1 MRSLIRSIFNA
12 GLLAGLAVLG
22 GCDFKVTNPGP
33 VPSEFLD
40 TRATAAGIVNGAGR
54 DLSDALNWIA
64 YTGGAISREIFPAG
78 STGSF
83 GISAQQQVG
92 KLLDDDTN
100 NYWQLGQRSRFEAE
114 DGANHL
120 KTSLGANFAKDTL
133 AAKILI
139 WAGYANR
146 LLGENM
152 CDAVINGGAKQPYTV
167 YLTRADSE
175 FTDALAIATAANVSK
190 FINVAHAA
198 RAAVRLD
205 LGKVP
210 EALADANTITDNFV
224 YAMPY
229 FTIDQD
235 QYNRIF
241 WATANQPYRAHTV
254 WNTVYDQYYTDTKD
268 PRVPWATDPNQSV
281 GDAAV
286 LSLGRVT
293 WHKEMKFAKQDA
305 AINLSTGWEMRL
317 IEAEAALGANDLTSA
332 MTLINKHRVALGL
345 QPWTASTIAD
355 GWTALRRERGIEL
368 WLEGRRL
375 NDLRRWKA
383 SNAPGTISPLE
394 QPGTGT
400 NGAPSYL
407 TQQDLC
413 FPIPTSEKQNNP
425 NLAGT

>member
-1 MRSLIRSIFNA
+1 MRSLIRYS
-12 GLLAGLAVLG
+12 LAAATLMILAA
-22 GCDFKVTNPGP
+22 CDFKVTNPGP
-33 VPSEFLD
+33 VPAENLQK
-40 TRATAAGIVNGAGR
+40 RETAAGVVNGAGR
-54 DLSDALNWIA
+54 DLSDALNWLA
-64 YTGGAISREIFPAG
+64 YTGGAIAREIFPAG

-100 NYWQLGQRSRFEAE
+100 NYWQLAQRARYEAE
-114 DGANHL
+114 SGADIL
-120 KTSLGANFAKDTL
+120 RTTLGTAFASDTL
-133 AAKILI
+133 AAKILL
-139 WAGYANR
+139 WASYANR

-152 CDAVINGGAKQPYTV
+152 CDAVINGGSKQSYTI

-175 FTDALAIATAANVSK
+175 LTEALAIADSAKVTKFSNAAL
-190 FINVAHAA
+190 AA

-205 LGKVP
+205 LGRY
-210 EALADANTITDNFV
+210 ADAVADAGAIADNFV
-224 YAMPY
+224 FAMPY
-229 FTIDQD
+229 FTTDQD

-241 WATANQPYRAHTV
+241 WATAKQPYRAHTV
-254 WNTVYDQYYTDTKD
+254 WNTVYEQYYTDTKD
-268 PRVPWATDPNQSV
+268 PRVPWATDPDFTV

-305 AINLSTGWEMRL
+305 AINLSSGWEMRL
-317 IEAEAALGANDLTSA
+317 IEAEAKLVANDVTGA

-345 QPWTASTIAD
+345 QPWTATTAD
-355 GWTALRRERGIEL
+355 DAWTALRRERGIEL

-375 NDLRRWKA
+375 NDLRRWKTA
-383 SNAPGTISPLE
+383 NAPGTMSPLE
-394 QPGTGT
+394 LPGTGT
-400 NGAPSYL
+400 AGAPSYL

-425 NLAGT
+425 NLAGS

>member
-1 MRSLIRSIFNA
+1 MRSLIRYSMA
-12 GLLAGLAVLG
+12 AATLAIIAA
-22 GCDFKVTNPGP
+22 CDFKVTNPGP
-33 VPSEFLD
+33 VPAENLQK
-40 TRATAAGIVNGAGR
+40 RETAAGVVNGAGR
-54 DLSDALNWIA
+54 DLSDALNWLA
-64 YTGGAISREIFPAG
+64 YTGGAIAREIFPAG

-100 NYWQLGQRSRFEAE
+100 NYWQLSQRARYEAE
-114 DGANHL
+114 SGADVL
-120 KTSLGANFAKDTL
+120 KTTLGTGFASDTL
-133 AAKILI
+133 AAKILL
-139 WAGYANR
+139 WAAYTNR

-152 CDAVINGGAKQPYTV
+152 CDAVINGGGKQAYTV

-175 FTDALAIATAANVSK
+175 LTDALAIATAAKVTK
-190 FINVAHAA
+190 FSNAALAA

-205 LGKVP
+205 LGRY
-210 EALADANTITDNFV
+210 ADAATDASTIADNFV
-224 YAMPY
+224 FAMPY
-229 FTIDQD
+229 FTTDQD

-268 PRVPWATDPNQSV
+268 PRVPWASDPNQAV

-286 LSLGRVT
+286 LSLGKVT
-293 WHKEMKFAKQDA
+293 WHKEMKFAKQDSP
-305 AINLSTGWEMRL
+305 INLSSGWEMRL
-317 IEAEAALGANDLTSA
+317 IEAEAKLVGNDVAGA
-332 MTLINKHRVALGL
+332 MTLINKHRIALGL
-345 QPWTASTIAD
+345 QPWTATTPDEA
-355 GWTALRRERGIEL
+355 WTALRRERGIEL

-383 SNAPGTISPLE
+383 SGAPGTMSPLE

-400 NGAPSYL
+400 TGAPSYL

-425 NLAGT
+425 NLAGS

>member
-1 MRSLIRSIFNA
+1 VAL
-12 GLLAGLAVLG
+12 GTLAA
-22 GCDFKVTNPGP
+22 CDFKVTNPGP
-33 VPSEFLD
+33 VPSENLES
-40 TRATAAGIVNGAGR
+40 RSTAAGIVNGAGR

-64 YTGGAISREIFPAG
+64 YTGSAISREIFPAG

-83 GISAQQQVG
+83 GISAQQQIG

-100 NYWQLGQRSRFEAE
+100 NYWQLAQRARFEAE

-120 KTSLGANFAKDTL
+120 KTSLGTNFANDTL
-133 AAKILI
+133 GAKILI
-139 WAGYANR
+139 WASYANR

-152 CDAVINGGAKQPYTV
+152 CDAVINGGGKLAYTV

-175 FTDALAIATAANVSK
+175 LTEALAIATTTNVTK
-190 FINVAHAA
+190 FINAARAA

-210 EALADANTITDNFV
+210 EAVADANSIADGFV
-224 YAMPY
+224 FAMPY
-229 FTIDQD
+229 FVTDQD

-254 WNTVYDQYYTDTKD
+254 WNTVNDQYYTDTKD
-268 PRVPWATDPNQSV
+268 PRVPWASDPTQPV

-293 WHKEMKFAKQDA
+293 WRKEMKFAKQDA
-305 AINLSTGWEMRL
+305 AIDLSSGWEMRL
-317 IEAEAALGANDLTSA
+317 IEAEAALLGNDLTTA
-332 MTLINKHRVALGL
+332 MTLINKHRIALGL
-345 QPWTASTIAD
+345 QPWTATTIAD

-383 SNAPGTISPLE
+383 SNAPGTMSPLE
-394 QPGTGT
+394 QIGTGT

-425 NLAGT
+425 NLGG